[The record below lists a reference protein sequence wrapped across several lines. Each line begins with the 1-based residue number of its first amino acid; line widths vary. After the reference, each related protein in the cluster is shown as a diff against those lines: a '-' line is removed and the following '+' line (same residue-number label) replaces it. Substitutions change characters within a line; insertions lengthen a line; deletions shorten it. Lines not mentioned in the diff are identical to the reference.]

1 MKRPVCILL
10 IIVAVVC
17 FGAALSYP
25 ILYNSRKR
33 ENDDLQEQ
41 LTSLR
46 EEALGGSAHADGL
59 NTEQDSPDGQSVRT
73 VSDGANAG
81 TPDSAAGTGADA
93 GAAGAAAGT
102 GANTG
107 ITAGTG
113 ANAGTAAG
121 TGADAGAAGTV
132 DGSSGSG
139 TFLPASGAA
148 ADQAAK
154 DAEEESAV
162 REDGGLNYDKLAF
175 EDLLLDYVPGMKW
188 RQVTIPE
195 YEEPS
200 APVLLKG
207 SVTAK
212 NRNAR
217 EGALPYPLKKKEKP
231 DDSAILPELQD
242 IHDINPDLIG
252 WIRIE
257 GTDIDYPV
265 VQTADSEFYLT
276 HDFYG
281 RENNNGSVILDSKC
295 DVYTPSYNLVI
306 SGHHMRSGAMFGRL
320 PEYQDENYWREH
332 RFVEFD
338 SLYDRNQYV
347 VMAAF
352 YSADYDEDEEGFRY
366 NADIQYKID
375 ADQWLE
381 EIREE
386 QLYDTGID
394 AEFGDEFITLT
405 TCERSRHKEG
415 RFVLILRKLREGE
428 TVE

>member
-1 MKRPVCILL
+1 MRVRQAQQPEQVRVRQALL
-10 IIVAVVC
+10 PETGKMQALLPET
-17 FGAALSYP
+17 GKMQALLLETGKMQAQQPEAA
-25 ILYNSRKR
+25 
-33 ENDDLQEQ
+33 
-41 LTSLR
+41 
-46 EEALGGSAHADGL
+46 EARRLCL
-59 NTEQDSPDGQSVRT
+59 P
-73 VSDGANAG
+73 
-81 TPDSAAGTGADA
+81 P
-93 GAAGAAAGT
+93 
-102 GANTG
+102 
-107 ITAGTG
+107 
-113 ANAGTAAG
+113 
-121 TGADAGAAGTV
+121 AGTV

-162 REDGGLNYDKLAF
+162 REDGGLNYDKLVF

-295 DVYTPSYNLVI
+295 DAYTPSYNLVI

-320 PEYQDENYWREH
+320 PDYRDENYWREH
-332 RFVEFD
+332 KFVEFD

>member
-1 MKRPVCILL
+1 MKRPVRILL

-25 ILYNSRKR
+25 ILYNSRKK

-46 EEALGGSAHADGL
+46 EEALGGSTHADGL
-59 NTEQDSPDGQSVRT
+59 NREQNSPDGQNVRT

-81 TPDSAAGTGADA
+81 TSGTAAGAGANA
-93 GAAGAAAGT
+93 GAAGTAAGASAGAAGT
-102 GANTG
+102 
-107 ITAGTG
+107 TAGNGENAGTTAG
-113 ANAGTAAG
+113 NGENAGTAAG
-121 TGADAGAAGTV
+121 
-132 DGSSGSG
+132 SSGSEAP
-139 TFLPASGAA
+139 LPASGTA
-148 ADQAAK
+148 ADPGAK
-154 DAEEESAV
+154 DTESAV
-162 REDGGLNYDKLAF
+162 REDGGLNYDKLVF

-217 EGALPYPLKKKEKP
+217 EGALPYPLKKKKKP
-231 DDSAILPELQD
+231 DDSAILPELKD

-252 WIRIE
+252 WIRID

-265 VQTADSEFYLT
+265 VQTRDSEFYLT

-295 DVYTPSYNLVI
+295 DAYTPSYNLVI

-320 PEYQDENYWREH
+320 PDYRDENYWREH
-332 RFVEFD
+332 KFVEFD

>member
-81 TPDSAAGTGADA
+81 TPDS
-93 GAAGAAAGT
+93 
-102 GANTG
+102 
-107 ITAGTG
+107 
-113 ANAGTAAG
+113 AAG

-295 DVYTPSYNLVI
+295 DVYTPS
-306 SGHHMRSGAMFGRL
+306 
-320 PEYQDENYWREH
+320 
-332 RFVEFD
+332 
-338 SLYDRNQYV
+338 
-347 VMAAF
+347 
-352 YSADYDEDEEGFRY
+352 
-366 NADIQYKID
+366 
-375 ADQWLE
+375 
-381 EIREE
+381 
-386 QLYDTGID
+386 
-394 AEFGDEFITLT
+394 
-405 TCERSRHKEG
+405 
-415 RFVLILRKLREGE
+415 
-428 TVE
+428 